1 MIIIKTPKEIE
12 IMSRGGKILAKVLQK
27 VARTV
32 KSGITTQELNRLAKE
47 LVLRL
52 GAKPSFEGYKGY
64 PAGLCTS
71 VNEEI
76 VHGIPSIRKLKSG
89 DIIGLDLGV
98 LYKGYYT
105 DSAVTVPVG
114 KVSAE
119 VLRLIEV
126 TKEALKIGIEKV
138 VPGNHIGDI
147 SMAIQQYVEKEGFN
161 VVRNLVG
168 HGVGKH
174 VHEEPQIPNYGKPG
188 TGPEIKVG
196 MTLALEPMVVI
207 GSWQAEQAQDGWAFV
222 AKDKSFAAHFE
233 HTVAVTSKAPR
244 ILTEAKPL

>member
-1 MIIIKTPKEIE
+1 MRE
-12 IMSRGGKILAKVLQK
+12 GGKILAKVLQK

-32 KSGITTQELNRLAKE
+32 KPGITTQELDRLAKE
-47 LVLRL
+47 LVLKYGGR
-52 GAKPSFEGYKGY
+52 PSFEGYEGY

-76 VHGIPSIRKLKSG
+76 VHGIPSIRKLKSR

-105 DSAVTVPVG
+105 DSAITVPVG

-138 VPGNHIGDI
+138 KAGNHIGDI
-147 SMAIQQYVEKEGFN
+147 SAAIGDYVESQGFS

-168 HGVGKH
+168 HGVGKD
-174 VHEEPQIPNYGKPG
+174 VHEDPQIPNYGKPG
-188 TGPEIKVG
+188 TGPKIKVG

-207 GSWQAEQAQDGWAFV
+207 GSWQTQQAQDGWTFIT
-222 AKDKSFAAHFE
+222 KDKSFAAHFE
-233 HTVAVTSKAPR
+233 HTVAVTKKAPR
-244 ILTEAKPL
+244 ILTDY

>member
-1 MIIIKTPKEIE
+1 MIIIKTPREIE
-12 IMSRGGKILAKVLQK
+12 IMRDGGKILARVLK
-27 VARTV
+27 EVAKAIKPDV
-32 KSGITTQELNRLAKE
+32 TTQELDKLAKE

-76 VHGIPSIRKLKSG
+76 VHGIPSIRKLKEG

-105 DSAVTVPVG
+105 DSAITVPVG

-126 TKEALKIGIEKV
+126 TKKALEVGVKQV
-138 VPGNHIGDI
+138 RVGNHIGDI
-147 SMAIQQYVEKEGFN
+147 GAAIGHYVEAQGFN

-196 MTLALEPMVVI
+196 MTLALEPMVVM
-207 GSWQAEQAQDGWAFV
+207 GSWQTEQAQDGWTFV
-222 AKDKSFAAHFE
+222 TKDKSFAAHFE
-233 HTVAVTSKAPR
+233 HTVAVTEKTPR
-244 ILTEAKPL
+244 VLTNC

>member
-12 IMSRGGKILAKVLQK
+12 IMREGGMILAKVLKK
-27 VARTV
+27 VAEHVRV
-32 KSGITTQELNRLAKE
+32 GITTQELDKLAKE
-47 LVLRL
+47 FVFEYQ
-52 GAKPSFEGYKGY
+52 AKPSFEGYKGY

-76 VHGIPSIRKLKSG
+76 VHGIPSKRKLKSG

-105 DSAVTVPVG
+105 DAAITVPVG
-114 KVSAE
+114 KVSSK
-119 VLRLIEV
+119 VLRLIKV
-126 TKEALKIGIEKV
+126 TKKALEVGIEKV
-138 VPGNHIGDI
+138 RVGNHIGDI
-147 SMAIQQYVEKEGFN
+147 GAAIGQYVEAQGFN

-174 VHEEPQIPNYGKPG
+174 VHEEPQIPNYGRPG

-196 MTLALEPMVVI
+196 MTLALEPMVVM
-207 GSWQAEQAQDGWAFV
+207 GGWQTEQAQDGWAFIT
-222 AKDKSFAAHFE
+222 KDKSYSAHFE
-233 HTVAVTSKAPR
+233 HTVAVTEKAPR
-244 ILTEAKPL
+244 ILTNP